1 LKGNT
6 TVDSSAFALTPT
18 QQEIVDAAREFGEKW
33 APLATEIDRDD
44 KAPTDQMIADTVTLG
59 LSGLTIPEEFG
70 GRGHSAIEFALA
82 VEQACRSMKSW
93 MAGDILFATTCT
105 GPSVIMMS
113 DNTKAHANYLPK
125 IASGERTAAI
135 ALSEPKY
142 GSAVTD
148 IETSA
153 VIEGDEIRIDGSK
166 RFITGAPDYDVY
178 VVFVRLNGIQGMKGI
193 GAVVVDKDT
202 PGFTLG
208 TGPEYMGSRGS
219 PHGDLHFE
227 NCRVPAENLLM
238 GAGSFAHLMQAFNME
253 RLYISSMCLG
263 LAQGAFDE
271 AVAYS
276 NEREQF
282 GRPINEF
289 QAVYHM
295 VAEMWT
301 QIESVRYLTYKAALT
316 ADRGKFPRA
325 LDVST
330 AKLHAADMGRDVCWK
345 AMQILGGNGLV
356 TGFPPERCFRDVIV
370 SSIAGGTTQVLK
382 NTIAAQVLGKRL
394 NQRA

>member
-1 LKGNT
+1 L
-6 TVDSSAFALTPT
+6 DSSALALTPY
-18 QQEIVDAAREFGEKW
+18 QQEIIDAARQFGEKW
-33 APLATEIDRDD
+33 APLATEIDRED
-44 KAPTDQMIADTVTLG
+44 KAPTDEMIADTVTLG

-125 IASGERTAAI
+125 IASGECTAAI

-153 VIEGDEIRIDGSK
+153 IIEGDEIRLDGSK

-178 VVFVRLNGIQGMKGI
+178 VVFVRLNDIQGMKGI
-193 GAVVVDKDT
+193 GAVVVDKGT

-238 GAGSFAHLMQAFNME
+238 GEGSFAHLMQAFNME
-253 RLYISSMCLG
+253 RLYISSLCLG

-316 ADRGKFPRA
+316 AERGKFPRA

>member
-1 LKGNT
+1 L
-6 TVDSSAFALTPT
+6 DSSAFALTPT
-18 QQEIVDAAREFGEKW
+18 QQEIVDAARQFGEKW
-33 APLATEIDRDD
+33 APLATEIDRED
-44 KAPTDQMIADTVTLG
+44 KAPTDEMIADTVTLG

-153 VIEGDEIRIDGSK
+153 IIEGAEIRIDGSK

-193 GAVVVDKDT
+193 GAVVVDKGT

-238 GAGSFAHLMQAFNME
+238 SEGSFAHLMQAFNME

-316 ADRGKFPRA
+316 AERGKFPRA

>member
-1 LKGNT
+1 L
-6 TVDSSAFALTPT
+6 DSSAFALTPT

-178 VVFVRLNGIQGMKGI
+178 VVFVRLNDIQGMKGI

-253 RLYISSMCLG
+253 RLYISSLCLG

>member
-1 LKGNT
+1 L
-6 TVDSSAFALTPT
+6 DSTAFALTST
-18 QQEIVDAAREFGEKW
+18 QSEIVEAARQFGEKW
-33 APLATEIDRDD
+33 APHAAEIDRNDA
-44 KAPTDQMIADTVTLG
+44 APTGEMIRDTVDLG
-59 LSGLTIPEEFG
+59 LSGLTIPKDLG

-113 DNTKAHANYLPK
+113 DNAAAQAKYLPQ
-125 IASGERTAAI
+125 IAVGDRTAAI

-148 IETSA
+148 IETA
-153 VIEGDEIRIDGSK
+153 AIIDGDQLVINGSK

-178 VVFVRLNGIQGMKGI
+178 VVFVRINRVEGMKGI
-193 GAVVVDKDT
+193 GAVVVDKGT
-202 PGFTLG
+202 PGFSLG

-219 PHGDLHFE
+219 AHGDLFFDE
-227 NCRVPAENLLM
+227 CRVPLDNLLM
-238 GAGSFAHLMQAFNME
+238 GEGSFAHLMQAFNME
-253 RLYISSMCLG
+253 RLYISAMCLG

-276 NEREQF
+276 HGREQF

-295 VAEMWT
+295 IAEMWT

-316 ADRGKFPRA
+316 AESGKFPRA

-394 NQRA
+394 NQRR

>member
-1 LKGNT
+1 M
-6 TVDSSAFALTPT
+6 DSSAFALTPT

-125 IASGERTAAI
+125 IAAGERTAAI

-153 VIEGDEIRIDGSK
+153 IIEGDEIRIDGSK

-178 VVFVRLNGIQGMKGI
+178 VVFVRLNGIPGMKGI

-238 GAGSFAHLMQAFNME
+238 GEGSFAHLMQAFNME
-253 RLYISSMCLG
+253 RLYISSLCLG

-276 NEREQF
+276 SEREQF

>member
-1 LKGNT
+1 M
-6 TVDSSAFALTPT
+6 DSSAFALTPT

-82 VEQACRSMKSW
+82 VEQSCRSMKSW

-178 VVFVRLNGIQGMKGI
+178 VVFVRLNGIEGMKGI

-253 RLYISSMCLG
+253 RLYISSLCLG

>member
-1 LKGNT
+1 L
-6 TVDSSAFALTPT
+6 DSSALALTAA
-18 QQEIVDAAREFGEKW
+18 QQEIVDAARQFGEKW
-33 APLATEIDRDD
+33 APLATEIDREDT
-44 KAPTDQMIADTVTLG
+44 APTDEMIADTVTLG
-59 LSGLTIPEEFG
+59 LSGLTIPKEFG

-301 QIESVRYLTYKAALT
+301 QIESVRYLTYRAALT
-316 ADRGKFPRA
+316 AERGKFPRA

>member
-1 LKGNT
+1 M
-6 TVDSSAFALTPT
+6 DSTAFTLTPR
-18 QQEIVDAAREFGEKW
+18 QEGIVESARMFGEKW
-33 APLATEIDRDD
+33 APHATEIDRKDT
-44 KAPTDQMIADTVTLG
+44 APVNEMIRDTVDLG
-59 LSGLTIPEEFG
+59 LSGLTIPKKFG
-70 GRGHSAIEFALA
+70 GRGYDAIEFALA

-113 DNTKAHANYLPK
+113 DNSTAHARYLPK
-125 IASGERTAAI
+125 IASGQRTAAI

-153 VIEGDEIRIDGSK
+153 SLDGDVICINGSK

-178 VVFVRLNGIQGMKGI
+178 VTFVRLNNTPGMRGV
-193 GAVVVDKDT
+193 GAVVVDKGT
-202 PGFTLG
+202 PGLSLG
-208 TGPEYMGSRGS
+208 NGPEYMGSRGS
-219 PHGDLHFE
+219 PHGELFFDD
-227 NCRVPAENLLM
+227 CRVPRENLLM
-238 GAGSFAHLMQAFNME
+238 GEGSFAHLMQAFNME
-253 RLYISSMCLG
+253 RLYISAMCLG

-271 AVAYS
+271 AVTYS
-276 NEREQF
+276 DEREQF

-295 VAEMWT
+295 IAEMWT

-316 ADRGKFPRA
+316 AERGKFPKA

-330 AKLHAADMGRDVCWK
+330 AKLHAADMGRDICWK
-345 AMQILGGNGLV
+345 AMQVLGGNGLV

-394 NQRA
+394 NQRV